1 MPSGRQTPMADL
13 TTTIHE
19 TIEQHRYVTHW
30 REVPQ

>member
-1 MPSGRQTPMADL
+1 MADL